1 MSSNMNKS
9 SQTTKLR
16 SNEMSKYHSQ
26 YRPNYDSQY
35 RPKYD
40 SGLQDDSIAS
50 GCLPISNSKI
60 ISEPRRNKCGG
71 RGMAIQQLSESM
83 SSKSIIKNTNLDFS
97 NSNIERHFKNLKEEN
112 LKKLKEENEKIW
124 GKFIHSN
131 KNT

>member
-9 SQTTKLR
+9 YYTTKLR
-16 SNEMSKYHSQ
+16 SNEMSKCHSQ
-26 YRPNYDSQY
+26 YRPNYDS
-35 RPKYD
+35 
-40 SGLQDDSIAS
+40 GLQNDSVAS

-83 SSKSIIKNTNLDFS
+83 SSKSMIKNINLDFS

-112 LKKLKEENEKIW
+112 LKKIKEENENMW
-124 GKFIHSN
+124 GKFIHST

>member
-26 YRPNYDSQY
+26 YQPNYDSQY

-50 GCLPISNSKI
+50 GCLPISNVS
-60 ISEPRRNKCGG
+60 
-71 RGMAIQQLSESM
+71 
-83 SSKSIIKNTNLDFS
+83 T
-97 NSNIERHFKNLKEEN
+97 
-112 LKKLKEENEKIW
+112 
-124 GKFIHSN
+124 
-131 KNT
+131 